1 MNRRIRRIR
10 KSALS
15 VVLSFLMILSNM
27 TGNLASLA
35 DDTAVYSADESTGV
49 VPAAENQAEVAP
61 AEPQTEA
68 PEQAEPAVT
77 TETQQT
83 EPAVTE
89 AHQPE
94 PVTTQATLQD
104 SRVLSNTELRQ
115 ISNNQRIAHDQ
126 EALANLS
133 SIFLGKSQNEIKNM
147 LNGPSFDAY
156 DPSKGLSQ
164 ATLLFDYDI
173 NNTGDEDGSVQ
184 TYFRNAKASPD
195 VLLQWMEGNYIQSDK
210 KIKEKTYNER
220 VFLSDDLIDPSGVLN
235 GMEHE
240 AGTYAASVRCAFTFD
255 SDGKCDSV
263 RTWVT
268 RTKKQDGTGNWL
280 RYECEGLTKIVVT
293 K

>member
-1 MNRRIRRIR
+1 MKNLWQRIRPEFGQGTVEFALIACFVVGLAAIIYN
-10 KSALS
+10 SNLS
-15 VVLSFLMILSNM
+15 VGAQHVYENVSSYLS
-27 TGNLASLA
+27 
-35 DDTAVYSADESTGV
+35 GV
-49 VPAAENQAEVAP
+49 
-61 AEPQTEA
+61 
-68 PEQAEPAVT
+68 
-77 TETQQT
+77 
-83 EPAVTE
+83 
-89 AHQPE
+89 
-94 PVTTQATLQD
+94 PVTTQASVQD
-104 SRVLSNTELRQ
+104 GKTMSNTELRQ

-173 NNTGDEDGSVQ
+173 KNTGDEDGLVQ
-184 TYFRNAKASPD
+184 TSFRNAKASPD

-268 RTKKQDGTGNWL
+268 RTKKQDGTNNWL

>member
-1 MNRRIRRIR
+1 M
-10 KSALS
+10 KSFWQKGQGTVEFALIACF
-15 VVLSFLMILSNM
+15 VVGLAAIIYNSNLSN
-27 TGNLASLA
+27 
-35 DDTAVYSADESTGV
+35 SAQSAYESVGSYLSGV
-49 VPAAENQAEVAP
+49 
-61 AEPQTEA
+61 
-68 PEQAEPAVT
+68 
-77 TETQQT
+77 
-83 EPAVTE
+83 
-89 AHQPE
+89 
-94 PVTTQATLQD
+94 PVTTQAAVQD
-104 SRVLSNTELRQ
+104 CKVISNTELRQ
-115 ISNNQRIAHDQ
+115 INNNQRIAHDQ

-164 ATLLFDYDI
+164 ATMLFDYDI
-173 NNTGDEDGSVQ
+173 KNTGDEDGSVQ
-184 TYFRNAKASPD
+184 TSFRNAKASPD

-268 RTKKQDGTGNWL
+268 RTKKKDGTGNWL